1 MLCMKNVRKAT
12 ALLLCI
18 CLFATFL
25 LFAGCGT
32 KDDTGDVHEGET
44 VEVWTPE
51 NILEK
56 PVTADD
62 LRIGSYVSFADT
74 KKGWSAVDQIERYY
88 YAGINFMPLAST
100 IPSAGMLTK
109 EEKEYISRDLT
120 SSLWWGKIDQV
131 MTEYNMVYYFHS
143 RGGLGADFESV
154 ASRSSMLSDEALD
167 DARTI
172 IPTLQ
177 NCVGVH
183 VVDEPAESAFAD
195 CALWARR
202 YAAIKGDDGESL
214 GLDALVN
221 MLPEVNFAG
230 WMEQAGSSV
239 GVLGHDSYP
248 FNAGGTNYD
257 VLRQMNTMR
266 KVANEYGVRLSCF
279 PQSCAWAGK
288 RMPNFEEIEWNI
300 NTYLAFGFTQFMY
313 FNYIMY
319 PNEGCYDAVFAM
331 DGSVLHPELHE
342 SLTQFHKELR
352 ALDAN
357 IGLNGLK
364 AAEVYLTSSSAPGGT
379 DRLPDGWIVDREG
392 LAGKDLI
399 LSLFMPKEEGKE
411 DAYSYLNIVNNSF
424 ETAVEDQEFYLG
436 ADSGIT
442 GLERYNYKTG
452 LFEKVNLIN
461 GSFILSLDKSESVF
475 LRILEDVNV

>member
-32 KDDTGDVHEGET
+32 KDDAGDVHEGET

-109 EEKEYISRDLT
+109 EEKEYISR
-120 SSLWWGKIDQV
+120 V
-131 MTEYNMVYYFHS
+131 
-143 RGGLGADFESV
+143 
-154 ASRSSMLSDEALD
+154 LSDEALD

-202 YAAIKGDDGESL
+202 YAAIKGDDGERL

-313 FNYIMY
+313 FNYIIY

-399 LSLFMPKEEGKE
+399 LSLFTPKEEGKE

-475 LRILEDVNV
+475 LRILGDVNV